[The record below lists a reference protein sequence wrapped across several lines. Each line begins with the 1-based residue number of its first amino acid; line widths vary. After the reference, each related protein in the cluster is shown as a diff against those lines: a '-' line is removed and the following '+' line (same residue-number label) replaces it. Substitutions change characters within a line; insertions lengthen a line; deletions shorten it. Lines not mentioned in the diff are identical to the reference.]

1 MQESTELKAT
11 SSWWTAHMCTK
22 GVAIKNAYLESK
34 PRQGQGPTANRDERV
49 KSLVVR
55 VHCSPQTC
63 GSSDGLEQRNNTF

>member
-11 SSWWTAHMCTK
+11 NSWWMTYKCTG
-22 GVAIKNAYLESK
+22 GVVVENAYLESK
-34 PRQGQGPTANRDERV
+34 PRQAQGPTANRDERI

-63 GSSDGLEQRNNTF
+63 GSSDG